1 MLSTM
6 TILLNIINHSHCRD
20 VRNERNLGLH
30 CRTAEAITARLELG
44 TMHYELISN
53 LVKEEVV
60 NDKCEIWR
68 EGETCGLSLRA

>member
-1 MLSTM
+1 M
-6 TILLNIINHSHCRD
+6 TILLSIINNSHCRD
-20 VRNERNLGLH
+20 VRNEKNLGLH
-30 CRTAEAITARLELG
+30 WTTEAITARLELD
-44 TMHYELISN
+44 TLHYELISN